1 MRSGLWPILILMV
14 LCASVYLACFSSLQV
29 GQHVDDAYYV
39 MLAQSLLSGQGYHQI
54 AYADRPLERK
64 YPPLL
69 PLLMIPFL
77 WLSGGAL
84 WATKL
89 PSLLSAIACIPVLYL
104 LLRRIVSGP
113 ALWLLVA
120 LVSLHPLIVGYAGM
134 AMTEAASL
142 LVTWSVLLLA
152 LRAEARNDWTAWLPV
167 ALLLALGMLL
177 RTDLIA
183 LVAAVGLL
191 LLARRQW
198 AAAVLVA
205 AVSLAPA
212 LIWRWH
218 LGGGSEVSYV
228 QELQAGWWDQSPLPL
243 RLWHGLTGYL
253 FEYVPQVTGLIFG
266 SAVEHAAA
274 GRGLLPVVTGLK
286 AALGLLVLGGFAL
299 TWRKLPP
306 LITLFTVLRL
316 GMLTAWPLVTRYL
329 LPLLPFLFLY
339 LAAPFSWRRG
349 PSGFRWEGPLDKTR
363 MAAILFAFLL
373 LPTLGR
379 DALLVLRPPSREY
392 PDVIAGGRLI
402 AEHTPPEATVM
413 SNWSARSFWLYSRRP
428 AQELKV
434 TQPTAEAILRQ
445 TGTARYLLWVDREE
459 GPKLDEAKLQRSGRF
474 RLIGRAEGGKLTLWR
489 VLNSDI

>member
-1 MRSGLWPILILMV
+1 MV

-39 MLAQSLLSGQGYHQI
+39 MLAKSLLSGQGYHQI
-54 AYADRPLERK
+54 AYAGHPLERK

-69 PLLMIPFL
+69 SLLMVPFL

-89 PSLLSAIACIPVLYL
+89 PALLSAIACVPVLYL
-104 LLRRIVSGP
+104 LLRRFLAGP
-113 ALWLLVA
+113 PLWLLVA

-134 AMTEAASL
+134 AMTEAPSL
-142 LVTWSVLLLA
+142 LLTWSVLLLA
-152 LRAEARNDWTAWLPV
+152 LRAEERNDWGAWLPV

-183 LVAAVGLL
+183 LVAAIALL

-198 AAAVLVA
+198 AAAAIVGGI
-205 AVSLAPA
+205 SLAPA
-212 LIWRWH
+212 LIWHWYV
-218 LGGGSEVSYV
+218 GGSSDVSYV

-253 FEYVPQVTGLIFG
+253 FDYIPQVTGLVFG
-266 SAVEHAAA
+266 SAVDQAAA
-274 GRGLLPVVTGLK
+274 ARRLLPLVSGLK
-286 AALGLLVLGGFAL
+286 VALGLLVLAGFAL
-299 TWRKLPP
+299 TWRTMPP

-339 LAAPFSWRRG
+339 LAAPFSWRRT
-349 PSGFRWEGPLDKTR
+349 PSGLRREGLTVPRR
-363 MAAILFAFLL
+363 MAILFAILII
-373 LPTLGR
+373 PALGR

-392 PDVIAGGRLI
+392 PNVIAGGRLI
-402 AEHTPPEATVM
+402 AEKTSEDAIVM
-413 SNWSARSFWLYSRRP
+413 SNWSARSFWLYSKRT
-428 AQELKV
+428 AQELEV
-434 TQPTAEAILRQ
+434 AQPTPEEVLAKAGGAQ
-445 TGTARYLLWVDREE
+445 YLLWVDREE
-459 GPKLDEAKLQRSGRF
+459 GPKLDEAKLLRSARF
-474 RLIGRAEGGKLTLWR
+474 YLLGRADSGKLTLWR
-489 VLNSDI
+489 VLEPIAKR

>member
-14 LCASVYLACFSSLQV
+14 LCASVYLACFNSLQV

-54 AYADRPLERK
+54 AYAGQPLERK

-69 PLLMIPFL
+69 PLLMVPFL

-104 LLRRIVSGP
+104 LLRRFLTGP
-113 ALWLLVA
+113 PLWLLVA

-134 AMTEAASL
+134 AMTEAPSL
-142 LVTWSVLLLA
+142 LLTWSVLLLA
-152 LRAEARNDWTAWLPV
+152 LIAEEREGWRAWLPV

-183 LVAAVGLL
+183 LVAAIAFL

-198 AAAVLVA
+198 AAAAMVA
-205 AVSLAPA
+205 ALSLAPA
-212 LIWRWH
+212 LIWHWYV
-218 LGGGSEVSYV
+218 GGSSDVSYV
-228 QELQAGWWDQSPLPL
+228 QELQVGWWDQSPLPL

-253 FEYVPQVTGLIFG
+253 FDYIPQVTGLVFG
-266 SAVEHAAA
+266 SAVDQAAA
-274 GRGLLPVVTGLK
+274 ARGLMPVVSGLK
-286 AALGLLVLGGFAL
+286 VALGLLVLAGFAL
-299 TWRKLPP
+299 SWRKLPP

-339 LAAPFSWRRG
+339 LAAPFSWRRTT
-349 PSGFRWEGPLDKTR
+349 SGFRREGPLPTR
-363 MAAILFAFLL
+363 SVAIVFALLL
-373 LPTLGR
+373 LPALGR

-392 PDVIAGGRLI
+392 PNVIAGGRLI
-402 AEHTPPEATVM
+402 AEHTPPGATVM
-413 SNWSARSFWLYSRRP
+413 SNWSARSFWLYSKRP
-428 AQELKV
+428 AQELDV
-434 TQPTAEAILRQ
+434 AQPTPEEILAQADRAQ
-445 TGTARYLLWVDREE
+445 YLLWVDREE
-459 GPKLDEAKLQRSGRF
+459 GPKLDKAKLLRSGRF
-474 RLIGRAEGGKLTLWR
+474 YLLGRADRGKLTLW
-489 VLNSDI
+489 VLAPMS